1 MKLTLTE
8 RQQEILKAFF
18 DSYVR
23 KEIIE
28 KNSISSQEDIRIGE
42 PELNIDCRSYDLYAA
57 IMTSYCRITSE
68 VLPKRLEDSIQGEI
82 IIENVMLLVVKDK
95 IKQLAVNPVIW
106 TRYFINTVDKLNEEN
121 RDLNLNTGEFINF
134 FHPIYW
140 EAITELVS
148 K

>member
-1 MKLTLTE
+1 MELTE
-8 RQQEILKAFF
+8 REQEILKAFF
-18 DSYVR
+18 DNYVR

-28 KNSISSQEDIRIGE
+28 KNSVTSQEDIRLDE
-42 PELNIDCRSYDLYAA
+42 PELDIECRSYDLYAA

-68 VLPKRLEDSIQGEI
+68 ALPKRLEDSIQGEI

-95 IKQLAVNPVIW
+95 IKQLAVSPVIW

-121 RDLNLNTGEFINF
+121 RDLNLTTGEFINF

-140 EAITELVS
+140 EVITELVS